1 MVSELAGEGA
11 MPLPEPAS
19 HAELRH
25 VRLQRQIC
33 RGSLLRRGVTR
44 SKQVFLRI
52 FSFNLLFLQFSE
64 DRSTVLFFKSSQSW
78 SRSVKVLSKVLIS
91 PLFAIF
97 NLNGS
102 VKISDRV
109 FVNLRFIAFSCS
121 SRSRSVEST
130 SIVLVKKLD
139 EDLDD
144 DEELNSVNKVR
155 SRRKSRTDQEV
166 GGDLGENQPD
176 RSLVKLV
183 RGGQQNIV
191 VEKVL
196 SYCRTLMSV
205 DGWTNDENSHIDIH
219 PAINHSLKE
228 GEIIR
233 INVKNKHSAAGA
245 SMRSAA
251 GLTSGLKTGKSKT
264 LGLVPPLIEEIL
276 IRTIVSAVRIQ
287 KAQSHLYSTKI
298 VSTAKGVYHVDSKFD
313 EHNILYFWGLML
325 SIQTLHG
332 KMYFIFSGVL
342 LMICLVQ

>member
-25 VRLQRQIC
+25 VRLQRQIR

-183 RGGQQNIV
+183 RGGQQVLIV
-191 VEKVL
+191 K
-196 SYCRTLMSV
+196 
-205 DGWTNDENSHIDIH
+205 ID
-219 PAINHSLKE
+219 
-228 GEIIR
+228 
-233 INVKNKHSAAGA
+233 
-245 SMRSAA
+245 
-251 GLTSGLKTGKSKT
+251 
-264 LGLVPPLIEEIL
+264 
-276 IRTIVSAVRIQ
+276 VR
-287 KAQSHLYSTKI
+287 
-298 VSTAKGVYHVDSKFD
+298 
-313 EHNILYFWGLML
+313 EWR
-325 SIQTLHG
+325 
-332 KMYFIFSGVL
+332 
-342 LMICLVQ
+342 CLVSMDGVCVWFSRWTSEYFTWEDVLHFQWCSAYDLLGAMTRWFSLSL